1 MEIQFNKGCHALGE
15 ALVRAGCHFY
25 CGYPITPVSELLE
38 YLSWRMPQAGG
49 VFLQVESEVA
59 AINMIH
65 GAAATGKRAAT
76 ASSGPG
82 ISLMQEGISYICGAE
97 LPCLIVDI
105 SRDGPALGGISPAQN
120 DYFQATRGGGHGPYR
135 TIVLGPSTIQE
146 MVDMV
151 RPAFQLA
158 EKYRNPVVILADA
171 MLGQAYEAVTL
182 PPMLEELPPTPPWAL
197 TGATN
202 RTRNKI
208 PEFFA
213 GEELNLRLWK
223 KYERICEQEKQLE
236 LWGDRMEDLLVV
248 AFGTV
253 GRICK
258 AVVEKASKEGIRTG
272 LFRPVTLYPFPYEEL
287 RKAAE
292 KAEKLLVVEMSPG
305 QMIDDVR
312 IAVGNLREVEFYG
325 RVGGIVPTSNEIL
338 DRVRKMI
345 G

>member
-1 MEIQFNKGCHALGE
+1 METRFNKGCHALGE
-15 ALVRAGCHFY
+15 ALVRAGCRFY

-59 AINMIH
+59 AINMVH
-65 GAAATGKRAAT
+65 GAATTGKRAAT

-97 LPCLIVDI
+97 LPCLIIDI

-135 TIVLGPSTIQE
+135 TIVLGPSTPQE
-146 MVDMV
+146 MVNMV
-151 RPAFQLA
+151 LPAFQLA

-182 PPMLEELPPTPPWAL
+182 PPMLEELPPTPSWAI

-202 RTRNKI
+202 RPRNKI
-208 PEFFA
+208 PEFFD

-223 KYERICEQEKQLE
+223 KYERISEQEKQFE
-236 LWGDRMEDLLVV
+236 LWGDRMEDLLMV

-258 AVVEKASKEGIRTG
+258 AVVEKASQEGIRTG
-272 LFRPVTLYPFPYEEL
+272 LFRPITLYPFPYEEL

-312 IAVGNLREVEFYG
+312 IACAHLRDIEFYG
-325 RVGGIVPTSNEIL
+325 RLGGIVPTSHEIMAYIH
-338 DRVRKMI
+338 DI
-345 G
+345 IA